1 MGLEEYVD
9 VPELPGAHDLRA
21 TVAYVQT
28 PVTATPKSTCQV
40 ILEDHRTRV
49 LILDDITRLRMHR
62 KDDQDTLDL
71 IRALMS
77 MRVTLVLIGVGIPDS
92 GLLSEGWQ
100 DPETGQWE
108 FPEPGREDFKDEA
121 STQTARR
128 FDLVDLRPF
137 SYDTADDIADFVDHF
152 AGLEDELRLFNARE
166 GMLTGGDM
174 PEYIYRR
181 TGGVVGLIERLI
193 EDGASLAMDT
203 GIEEITEEL
212 LDRAIIRTQHP
223 KRDRA
228 AGEEGEVPP
237 ALRAKKAVQVRRPR
251 NIVFDDK
258 GVPPYRR
265 KEVSRPCP
273 RCVLSREAFRRR
285 LTSPFPGSSS
295 GWTPRQSSCL
305 SRTGLADRP
314 DQAALPVPHLIGLPV
329 EQRQH
334 FATMIKAT
342 DAEVT
347 AMLLDNHGSRF
358 PPAQPSAT
366 GRNGANQ
373 HHRWLFLHSTR
384 YCPQCL
390 ARQATPVERAFGG
403 AWKISWRLPP
413 TFACLEHGRFLEH
426 VCPACKPLVLHTA
439 TRHGG
444 KRLPRWREDSLH
456 PSQCRAFVDGPCGH
470 RLDENS
476 ALAHK
481 LPPECRKLQK
491 HLLEILDP
499 HGPPAIRSIGHET
512 SPSHYFNDLRSACH
526 LLRTVSCYCP
536 EGCGS

>member
-1 MGLEEYVD
+1 MSNEAGSAAQRFILPGEVPDRETAEGWTTWRETRHEFVPAPRISRAAYDSQSKHDKAIHDLHRRATHANLPLLDTPMSQVVSELMRNRLLSNSMKRKPTTRPGLMINGGGNQGKTETAAEAAAAFEDLWLGLEEFVD
-9 VPELPGAHDLRA
+9 VPELPDARDLRA

-28 PVTATPKSTCQV
+28 PVTATPKSTCQA
-40 ILEDHRTRV
+40 ILDFFGTSDPNLTLTQLVRQVRASLRDHRTRV

-92 GLLSEGWQ
+92 GLLSGGWQ

-137 SYDTADDIADFVDHF
+137 SYDTADDIAAFVDHL

-212 LDRAIIRTQHP
+212 LDRVIIRTQHP

-237 ALRAKKAVQVRRPR
+237 ALPSKKAVQGRRPR
-251 NIVFDDK
+251 NTVFDDK
-258 GVPPYRR
+258 GVPLIAGRR
-265 KEVSRPCP
+265 
-273 RCVLSREAFRRR
+273 
-285 LTSPFPGSSS
+285 
-295 GWTPRQSSCL
+295 
-305 SRTGLADRP
+305 
-314 DQAALPVPHLIGLPV
+314 
-329 EQRQH
+329 
-334 FATMIKAT
+334 
-342 DAEVT
+342 
-347 AMLLDNHGSRF
+347 
-358 PPAQPSAT
+358 
-366 GRNGANQ
+366 
-373 HHRWLFLHSTR
+373 
-384 YCPQCL
+384 
-390 ARQATPVERAFGG
+390 
-403 AWKISWRLPP
+403 
-413 TFACLEHGRFLEH
+413 
-426 VCPACKPLVLHTA
+426 
-439 TRHGG
+439 
-444 KRLPRWREDSLH
+444 
-456 PSQCRAFVDGPCGH
+456 
-470 RLDENS
+470 
-476 ALAHK
+476 
-481 LPPECRKLQK
+481 
-491 HLLEILDP
+491 
-499 HGPPAIRSIGHET
+499 
-512 SPSHYFNDLRSACH
+512 
-526 LLRTVSCYCP
+526 
-536 EGCGS
+536 